1 MSILDAA
8 RAAKAQQHAKNQSS
22 LSQHLAHAKKWI
34 DRSGVTLSDVADGKV
49 TKQEL
54 TRPEDSAKAAQQILQ
69 GDEDDDADEHE
80 AWESRLS
87 ATDRQI
93 LHLARAFITN
103 PHVLVLH
110 RPLANFD
117 GALAQRVCN
126 TIRNFVRNRGI
137 PSKPGHLARTVIFST
152 VASNERAIE
161 TADAIIVLGKPV
173 GGASVYEADDIAF
186 AGEARAAA
194 VQRVVGGWQN
204 VFANMRKGGGGRVS
218 DEVTPQCGA
227 NGGSNG
233 SCQQSATDAVAE
245 RRRASNAHFFPL
257 SGGANGGGGLTP
269 PVRLPA
275 PTIRRVSDDEPELEA
290 WERESMRSSQDEE
303 GGFTRATPNR
313 GRRIS
318 SELISEYRE
327 QVAKVNAMVSTSA
340 RRPLLA
346 EMSISSAADPPP
358 SERRLGGLP
367 GFRIFGGGGPLSK
380 RGGTKS
386 KGSPPDLSA

>member
-1 MSILDAA
+1 MQLPKADGRWSEEGGHDEYIRCGERATRPSSTREESVVVITAFSA
-8 RAAKAQQHAKNQSS
+8 REKE
-22 LSQHLAHAKKWI
+22 WI

-110 RPLANFD
+110 RQLANFD

-161 TADAIIVLGKPV
+161 TADAIIVLGKP
-173 GGASVYEADDIAF
+173 
-186 AGEARAAA
+186 GE
-194 VQRVVGGWQN
+194 
-204 VFANMRKGGGGRVS
+204 
-218 DEVTPQCGA
+218 
-227 NGGSNG
+227 
-233 SCQQSATDAVAE
+233 
-245 RRRASNAHFFPL
+245 
-257 SGGANGGGGLTP
+257 
-269 PVRLPA
+269 
-275 PTIRRVSDDEPELEA
+275 RRVSL
-290 WERESMRSSQDEE
+290 
-303 GGFTRATPNR
+303 
-313 GRRIS
+313 
-318 SELISEYRE
+318 
-327 QVAKVNAMVSTSA
+327 
-340 RRPLLA
+340 
-346 EMSISSAADPPP
+346 
-358 SERRLGGLP
+358 
-367 GFRIFGGGGPLSK
+367 
-380 RGGTKS
+380 
-386 KGSPPDLSA
+386 